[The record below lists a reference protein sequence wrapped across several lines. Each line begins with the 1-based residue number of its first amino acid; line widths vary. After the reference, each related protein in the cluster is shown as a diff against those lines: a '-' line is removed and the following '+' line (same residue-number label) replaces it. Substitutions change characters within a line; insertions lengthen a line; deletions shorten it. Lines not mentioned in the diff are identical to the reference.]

1 MPPAG
6 SEVQPLVRS
15 LLGGL
20 AFRVRLPAKHR
31 SPAQWNTM
39 LVDGSFDLGRVF
51 KIRTGLVELILR
63 KSSHLK
69 WLS

>member
-1 MPPAG
+1 
-6 SEVQPLVRS
+6 
-15 LLGGL
+15 
-20 AFRVRLPAKHR
+20 
-31 SPAQWNTM
+31 M